1 MTAFG
6 AIRSLWRTSA
16 ALSTPTERPQELIAC
31 LDSAAELGQRLAEQ
45 VAASAD
51 HEPRAN
57 AAAIC
62 RWEILV
68 LRDRV
73 EGLRLPP
80 TYERTRAQVVRRL
93 EDAAVAARQLS
104 SGYRFP
110 SLDRICEGG
119 QALDDHLEALSQIRE
134 RLAAS

>member
-6 AIRSLWRTSA
+6 ALRSLWRASA
-16 ALSTPTERPQELIAC
+16 VLSPTRERPQELIAC
-31 LDSAAELGQRLAEQ
+31 LESAAALGRRLAEQ
-45 VAASAD
+45 VEATTD

-73 EGLRLPP
+73 EGLRLPSE
-80 TYERTRAQVVRRL
+80 YERTRTQIVRRL

-104 SGYRFP
+104 NGYRFP

-119 QALDDHLEALSQIRE
+119 QALDDHLEALGQIRE